1 MYDLQKYKTSPSPEL
16 AILNETTTLENDGN
30 DKICIK
36 STRSRFTEKID

>member
-1 MYDLQKYKTSPSPEL
+1 MYDLQKYKTTPSPEL

-36 STRSRFTEKID
+36 DATNSFKIY